1 MNAMLDWITSDR
13 SQLLSVSQYLIVV
26 MYPDILAME
35 ELQGYEE
42 WPDLLA
48 LQPPDPV
55 MYMVWN
61 FCSEI
66 KCQVLNGLLS

>member
-1 MNAMLDWITSDR
+1 MNAMLNWITSDR

-26 MYPDILAME
+26 MYPDIFAIE

-42 WPDLLA
+42 CPDLLA
-48 LQPPDPV
+48 LQSPDPV
-55 MYMVWN
+55 MYTIWN

-66 KCQVLNGLLS
+66 ECQVLNGLLS